1 MVQQKTSGIIRLLY
15 KAHEKQF
22 LDVNALKHM
31 VEMGIRWNFFVN
43 TPDAKLRPQNIP
55 ISYVPYIEYSV
66 GDEIIKLEHPV
77 FKALRKIVIIPRIYG
92 AILSSFGSWRQRQ
105 RSLDAL
111 NIIISTITKSIEM
124 LPTITVPNTS
134 RGKKFNYYIKRKVF
148 HFICLLSNFVS
159 SFNAKLED
167 LIIRDEKNAHAR
179 KWKKTIIPRLRIA
192 YRNMQRKIKHS
203 TIRIA
208 QQAKIAAKEAQ
219 KQAKIAAKEA
229 QKQAKIAAKEAQT
242 QAKIAAKEAQK
253 QAKIAAKEAQKQ
265 AKIAAKEAQKQ
276 AKIKKV
282 IIIRK
287 KAS

>member
-1 MVQQKTSGIIRLLY
+1 MATTNVDKICRNIGRLPLELRHAIFNCLTIDFRLEMVQQKTSGIIRILY
-15 KAHEKQF
+15 KAHEKQV

-43 TPDAKLRPQNIP
+43 TSDARLKPQYIP
-55 ISYVPYIEYSV
+55 IRYAPYIEYKV
-66 GDEIIKLEHPV
+66 GDEITKTEHPV
-77 FKALRKIVIIPRIYG
+77 FKALRKIVIIPKIYG
-92 AILSSFGSWRQRQ
+92 AIQSSFVTPRQRA
-105 RSLDAL
+105 RSQYAL
-111 NIIISTITKSIEM
+111 NIIISTITKSIEI
-124 LPTITVPNTS
+124 LPTITLPLTS

-148 HFICLLSNFVS
+148 HFICLLSKFVS
-159 SFNAKLED
+159 SVNAKLD
-167 LIIRDEKNAHAR
+167 DIIIRDAKNAHIR

-229 QKQAKIAAKEAQT
+229 QKQAKIET
-242 QAKIAAKEAQK
+242 
-253 QAKIAAKEAQKQ
+253 
-265 AKIAAKEAQKQ
+265 
-276 AKIKKV
+276 V

-287 KAS
+287 KRPKNK